1 MLGFLKGDPKKK
13 LQKEYEA
20 KLQKALHAQRN
31 GDLGGGALHLLGHID
46 DLDPLAAQVRPV
58 AELHDRDDPTIE
70 RDAVR
75 SEGERLDVAHDL
87 LRRFGG

>member
-31 GDLGGGALHLLGHID
+31 GDLRTCLLYTS
-46 DLDPLAAQVRPV
+46 PSP
-58 AELHDRDDPTIE
+58 RD
-70 RDAVR
+70 
-75 SEGERLDVAHDL
+75 
-87 LRRFGG
+87 

>member
-31 GDLGGGALHLLGHID
+31 GDLRTHGTLMQEAENIY
-46 DLDPLAAQVRPV
+46 
-58 AELHDRDDPTIE
+58 AELQKIE
-70 RDAVR
+70 KK
-75 SEGERLDVAHDL
+75 
-87 LRRFGG
+87 